1 MLRVGMIGAG
11 WVTQHHLVSWR
22 GEQRRAK
29 VVAIADPLIHRA
41 QERAREFDIAE
52 TFLDAATLLDNVD
65 VDAIDVATPRGAHVE
80 PVLLAADRGIPV
92 LCQKPIAPTLA
103 EAEELVAQVGQRT
116 RLMIHENWRFRRY
129 YREARRWLDD
139 GVAGDVRQ
147 ARMTLLSSGL
157 VPDAAGKCPA
167 LERQPFLRTLDRM
180 LVMEVL
186 IHHLDTLRF
195 LLGPLTVVAAH
206 IGRISPELIG
216 EDHAMIMLRT
226 AADAPVLLHANMA
239 AHGHPTAF
247 VDRLELL
254 GDRATIE
261 LSEGRLTATGQVMRD
276 EQFDLAACYQASYDA
291 AIGHFI
297 DALLSDAPFETD
309 AHDNLETLR
318 LVERIYA
325 LDGR

>member
-22 GEQRRAK
+22 GEQSRAK
-29 VVAIADPLIHRA
+29 VVAIADPLLHRA
-41 QERAREFDIAE
+41 QERAREFDIAR
-52 TFLDAATLLDNVD
+52 TFADAATLLANVD

-80 PVLLAADRGIPV
+80 PVLLAAERGIPV
-92 LCQKPIAPTLA
+92 LCQKPMAPTLA
-103 EAEELVAQVGQRT
+103 EAETLVQQVGRRA

-129 YREARRWLDD
+129 YREVRRWLDD
-139 GVAGDVRQ
+139 GVAGDIKQ

-195 LLGPLTVVAAH
+195 LLGPLTIDAAR
-206 IGRISPELIG
+206 IGQISPELIG
-216 EDHAMIMLRT
+216 EDHAMVMLKT
-226 AADAPVLLHANMA
+226 AAGAPVLLQGNMA
-239 AHGHPTAF
+239 AHGHPPVF
-247 VDRLELL
+247 VDRMELL
-254 GDRATIE
+254 GDRGTIA
-261 LSEGRLTATGQVMRD
+261 LSDGRLTAAGHFERD
-276 EQFDLAACYQASYDA
+276 EQFDLAACYQGSYDA

-297 DALLSDAPFETD
+297 DALMSDAPFETD
-309 AHDNLETLR
+309 AHDNLETIR

-325 LDGR
+325 LNGR